1 MTPTSITITALSIAM
16 GTIMT
21 MSSSNWLMAWI
32 GLELNMLAILP
43 IISKPKTTRASE
55 ATIKYFLTQAIA
67 SAMMLL
73 SSTANAW
80 QTGSWDILE
89 LKNKFSTTIM
99 ALSLMMKMG
108 AAPVHFWLPE
118 VLQGTTLQTALL
130 ITTWQKLAPITLM
143 YMISNN
149 IQPTLLTSAGIL
161 SMVVGGLGGINQTQL
176 RKTMAYSSINNLGW
190 TIMIMALSPNL
201 AIMNISIYI
210 IMTIPIFL
218 MMTNASTKTLQNLTT
233 TWTTSTTMTLSIAL
247 LMLSISGLPPFTG
260 FMPKMLALNEL
271 ITQKLTM
278 LATLA
283 IMTSLISLLFYLRIT
298 YLIMMLTSP
307 MTTSSSTKWRTQNQ
321 KSQLMTM
328 MTPTALFMTHLI
340 PAIPL

>member
-1 MTPTSITITALSIAM
+1 MTPTSIMITALSIAM

-43 IISKPKTTRASE
+43 TISKPKTTRASE

-73 SSTANAW
+73 SSTTNAW
-80 QTGSWDILE
+80 QTGSWDIME
-89 LKNKFSTTIM
+89 LKNKFSTTTM

-149 IQPTLLTSAGIL
+149 IQPALLTSTGIL

-210 IMTIPIFL
+210 IMTTPIFL

-233 TWTTSTTMTLSIAL
+233 TWTTSTTMTVSIAL
-247 LMLSISGLPPFTG
+247 LMLSTSGLPPFTG
-260 FMPKMLALNEL
+260 FTPKMLALNEL

-307 MTTSSSTKWRTQNQ
+307 MTTPSSTKWRTQNQ

>member
-1 MTPTSITITALSIAM
+1 MTPASMTIVFLSITI

-55 ATIKYFLTQAIA
+55 ATTKYFLTQAIA

-73 SSTANAW
+73 SSTINVW
-80 QTGSWDILE
+80 QTGNWNILE

-108 AAPVHFWLPE
+108 AAPIHFWLPE

-130 ITTWQKLAPITLM
+130 ITTWQKIAPVTLM

-149 IQPTLLTSAGIL
+149 IQPTILVSAGIL
-161 SMVVGGLGGINQTQL
+161 SMIIGGLGGINQTQL
-176 RKTMAYSSINNLGW
+176 RKMMAYSSINNLGW
-190 TIMIMALSPNL
+190 TITIMAFSPNMAL
-201 AIMNISIYI
+201 MNICTYI
-210 IMTIPIFL
+210 IMTTPIFL
-218 MMTNASTKTLQNLTT
+218 MMTSMSTKTLQNLST
-233 TWTTSTTMTLSIAL
+233 TWTTSMTMTLSIAL
-247 LMLSISGLPPFTG
+247 LMLSTSGLPPFTG
-260 FMPKMLALNEL
+260 FMPKMLILNEL
-271 ITQKLTM
+271 ISQKLTT

-283 IMTSLISLLFYLRIT
+283 IMTSLISLLFYLRIA
-298 YLIMMLTSP
+298 YLIMMLTP
-307 MTTSSSTKWRTQNQ
+307 PTTTPSSAKWRAQNQ
-321 KSQLMTM
+321 KSQPMTM
-328 MTPTALFMTHLI
+328 MIPTALFITHLI
-340 PAIPL
+340 PAIPY

>member
-1 MTPTSITITALSIAM
+1 MTPTPITITALSIAM

-149 IQPTLLTSAGIL
+149 IQPTLLASAGIL
-161 SMVVGGLGGINQTQL
+161 SMIVGGLGGINQTQL

-190 TIMIMALSPNL
+190 TIMIMALAPNL

-260 FMPKMLALNEL
+260 FMPKMLVLNEL

-283 IMTSLISLLFYLRIT
+283 IMTSLISLLFYLRIA

-321 KSQLMTM
+321 NSQLMTM

>member
-73 SSTANAW
+73 SSTTNAW
-80 QTGSWDILE
+80 QTGSWDIME

-108 AAPVHFWLPE
+108 AAPIHFWLPE
-118 VLQGTTLQTALL
+118 VLQGATLQTALL

-149 IQPTLLTSAGIL
+149 IQPALLTSTGIL
-161 SMVVGGLGGINQTQL
+161 SMIVGGLGGINQTQL

-190 TIMIMALSPNL
+190 TIMIMTLSPNL

-210 IMTIPIFL
+210 IMTTPIFL

-233 TWTTSTTMTLSIAL
+233 TWTTSTTMTISIAL
-247 LMLSISGLPPFTG
+247 LMLSTSGLPPFTG
-260 FMPKMLALNEL
+260 FTPKMLALNEL

>member
-1 MTPTSITITALSIAM
+1 MNPMSMTITTLSIIM

-21 MSSSNWLMAWI
+21 MSSSNWLTAWI

-55 ATIKYFLTQAIA
+55 ATIKYFLTQTIA

-73 SSTANAW
+73 ASTTNAW

-99 ALSLMMKMG
+99 TLSLMMKMG
-108 AAPVHFWLPE
+108 AAPTHFWLPE

-149 IQPTLLTSAGIL
+149 IEPTLLMSTGTL
-161 SMVVGGLGGINQTQL
+161 SMIIGGLGGINQTQL
-176 RKTMAYSSINNLGW
+176 RKMMAYSSINNLGW
-190 TIMIMALSPNL
+190 TTMIMALSPNL
-201 AIMNISIYI
+201 AIMNIFTYI
-210 IMTIPIFL
+210 IMTTPIFL
-218 MMTNASTKTLQNLTT
+218 MMTNMSTKTLQNLTT
-233 TWTTSTTMTLSIAL
+233 TWTTSATMTLSTAF
-247 LMLSISGLPPFTG
+247 LMLSTSGLPPFTG
-260 FMPKMLALNEL
+260 FMPKMLILNEL
-271 ITQKLTM
+271 ISQKLTT
-278 LATLA
+278 LAALA

-307 MTTSSSTKWRTQNQ
+307 TTTTASTKWRAQNQ
-321 KSQLMTM
+321 KLQLTM
-328 MTPTALFMTHLI
+328 MIPTALFTTHLI

>member
-1 MTPTSITITALSIAM
+1 MTPMSMTIITLSIII

-43 IISKPKTTRASE
+43 MISKPKTTRASE
-55 ATIKYFLTQAIA
+55 ATTKYFLTQAIA

-73 SSTANAW
+73 SSTINAW
-80 QTGSWDILE
+80 QTGNWDILE

-108 AAPVHFWLPE
+108 AAPIHFWLPE

-130 ITTWQKLAPITLM
+130 ITTWQKIAPITLM

-149 IQPTLLTSAGIL
+149 IQPTILVSAGIL
-161 SMVVGGLGGINQTQL
+161 SMIIGGLGGINQTQL

-190 TIMIMALSPNL
+190 TITIMAFSPNMAL
-201 AIMNISIYI
+201 MNIFIYI
-210 IMTIPIFL
+210 IMTTPIFL
-218 MMTNASTKTLQNLTT
+218 MMTSTSMKTLQNLST
-233 TWTTSTTMTLSIAL
+233 TWTTSMTMTLSIAL
-247 LMLSISGLPPFTG
+247 LMLSTSGLPPFTG
-260 FMPKMLALNEL
+260 FMPKMLILNEL
-271 ITQKLTM
+271 ISQKLTA

-283 IMTSLISLLFYLRIT
+283 IMTSLVSLLFYLRIA
-298 YLIMMLTSP
+298 YLIMMLTP
-307 MTTSSSTKWRTQNQ
+307 PTTTPSSTKWRTQNQ
-321 KSQLMTM
+321 KLQPMTM
-328 MTPTALFMTHLI
+328 MIPTALFVTHLI
-340 PAIPL
+340 PAVPY

>member
-1 MTPTSITITALSIAM
+1 MTPTSIMITALSIAM
-16 GTIMT
+16 GTIMA

-43 IISKPKTTRASE
+43 TISKPKTTRASE

-67 SAMMLL
+67 SAMILL
-73 SSTANAW
+73 SSTTNAW
-80 QTGSWDILE
+80 QTGSWDIME
-89 LKNKFSTTIM
+89 LKNKFSTTTM

-118 VLQGTTLQTALL
+118 VLQGATLQTALL

-161 SMVVGGLGGINQTQL
+161 SMIVGGLGGINQTQL

-210 IMTIPIFL
+210 IMTTPIFL

-233 TWTTSTTMTLSIAL
+233 TWTTSTTMTISIAL
-247 LMLSISGLPPFTG
+247 LMLSTSGLPPFTG
-260 FMPKMLALNEL
+260 FTPKMLALNEL

-307 MTTSSSTKWRTQNQ
+307 MTTPSSTKWRTQNQ

>member
-1 MTPTSITITALSIAM
+1 MTPASMTIITLSIII

-43 IISKPKTTRASE
+43 MISKPKTTRASE
-55 ATIKYFLTQAIA
+55 ATTKYFLTQAIA

-73 SSTANAW
+73 SSTINAW
-80 QTGSWDILE
+80 QTGNWDILE

-108 AAPVHFWLPE
+108 AAPIHFWLPE

-130 ITTWQKLAPITLM
+130 ITTWQKIAPITLM

-149 IQPTLLTSAGIL
+149 IQPTILVSAGIL
-161 SMVVGGLGGINQTQL
+161 SMIIGGLGGINQTQL

-190 TIMIMALSPNL
+190 TITIMAFSPNMAL
-201 AIMNISIYI
+201 MNIFIYI
-210 IMTIPIFL
+210 IMTTPIFL
-218 MMTNASTKTLQNLTT
+218 MMTSTSMKTLQNLST
-233 TWTTSTTMTLSIAL
+233 TWTTSMTMTLSIAL
-247 LMLSISGLPPFTG
+247 LMLSTSGLPPFTG
-260 FMPKMLALNEL
+260 FMPKMLILNEL
-271 ITQKLTM
+271 ISQKLTA

-283 IMTSLISLLFYLRIT
+283 IMTSLVSLLFYLRIA
-298 YLIMMLTSP
+298 YLIMMLTP
-307 MTTSSSTKWRTQNQ
+307 PTTTPSSTKWRTQNQ
-321 KSQLMTM
+321 KLQPMTM
-328 MTPTALFMTHLI
+328 MIPTALFVTHLI
-340 PAIPL
+340 PAVPY

>member
-118 VLQGTTLQTALL
+118 VLQGATLQTALL

>member
-1 MTPTSITITALSIAM
+1 MTPTSIMITALSIAM

-43 IISKPKTTRASE
+43 TISKPKTTRASE

-73 SSTANAW
+73 SSTTNAW
-80 QTGSWDILE
+80 QTGSWDIME
-89 LKNKFSTTIM
+89 LKNKFSTTTM

-118 VLQGTTLQTALL
+118 VLQGATLQTALL

-161 SMVVGGLGGINQTQL
+161 SMIVGGLGGINQTQL

-210 IMTIPIFL
+210 IMTTPIFL

-233 TWTTSTTMTLSIAL
+233 TWTTSTTMTISIAL
-247 LMLSISGLPPFTG
+247 LMLSTSGLPPFTG
-260 FMPKMLALNEL
+260 FTPKMLALNEL

-307 MTTSSSTKWRTQNQ
+307 MTTPSSTKWRTQNQ

>member
-1 MTPTSITITALSIAM
+1 MTPASMTIISLSIIT

-55 ATIKYFLTQAIA
+55 ATTKYFLTQAIA

-73 SSTANAW
+73 SSTINAW

-108 AAPVHFWLPE
+108 AAPIHFWLPE

-130 ITTWQKLAPITLM
+130 ITTWQKIAPVTLM

-149 IQPTLLTSAGIL
+149 IQPTILVSAGIL
-161 SMVVGGLGGINQTQL
+161 SMIIGGLGGINQTQL

-190 TIMIMALSPNL
+190 TITIMAFSPNMAL
-201 AIMNISIYI
+201 MNIFTYI
-210 IMTIPIFL
+210 LMTTPIFL
-218 MMTNASTKTLQNLTT
+218 MMTTASTKTLQNLAT
-233 TWTTSTTMTLSIAL
+233 TWTTSMTMTLSIAL
-247 LMLSISGLPPFTG
+247 LMLSTSGLPPFTG
-260 FMPKMLALNEL
+260 FMPKMLILNEL
-271 ITQKLTM
+271 VSQKLTT

-283 IMTSLISLLFYLRIT
+283 IMTSLISLLFYLRIS
-298 YLIMMLTSP
+298 YLIMMLTP
-307 MTTSSSTKWRTQNQ
+307 PTTTPSSTKWRVQNQ
-321 KSQLMTM
+321 KSQPMTM
-328 MTPTALFMTHLI
+328 MVPTALFITHLI
-340 PAIPL
+340 PAIPY

>member
-1 MTPTSITITALSIAM
+1 MTPTSIMITALSIAM

-43 IISKPKTTRASE
+43 TISKPKTTRASE

-73 SSTANAW
+73 SSTTNAW
-80 QTGSWDILE
+80 QTGSWDIME
-89 LKNKFSTTIM
+89 LKNKFSTTTM
-99 ALSLMMKMG
+99 ALSLMMKIG

-118 VLQGTTLQTALL
+118 VLQGATLQTALL

-149 IQPTLLTSAGIL
+149 IQPALLTSTGVL

-210 IMTIPIFL
+210 IMTTPIFL

-233 TWTTSTTMTLSIAL
+233 TWTTSTTMTVSIAL
-247 LMLSISGLPPFTG
+247 LMLSTSGLPPFTG
-260 FMPKMLALNEL
+260 FTPKMLALNEL

-307 MTTSSSTKWRTQNQ
+307 MTTPSSTKWRTQNQ

>member
-1 MTPTSITITALSIAM
+1 MTPASMTIVFLSITI

-55 ATIKYFLTQAIA
+55 ATTKYFLTQAIA

-73 SSTANAW
+73 SSTINVW
-80 QTGSWDILE
+80 QTGNWNILE

-108 AAPVHFWLPE
+108 AAPIHFWLPE

-130 ITTWQKLAPITLM
+130 ITTWQKIAPVTLM

-149 IQPTLLTSAGIL
+149 IQPTILVSAGIL
-161 SMVVGGLGGINQTQL
+161 SMIIGGLGGINQTQL
-176 RKTMAYSSINNLGW
+176 RKMMAYSSINNLGW
-190 TIMIMALSPNL
+190 TITIMAFSPNMAL
-201 AIMNISIYI
+201 MNICTYI
-210 IMTIPIFL
+210 IMTTPIFL
-218 MMTNASTKTLQNLTT
+218 MMTNTSTKTLQNLST
-233 TWTTSTTMTLSIAL
+233 TWTTSMTMTLSIAL
-247 LMLSISGLPPFTG
+247 LMLSTSGLPPFTG
-260 FMPKMLALNEL
+260 FMPKMLILNEL
-271 ITQKLTM
+271 ISQKLTT

-283 IMTSLISLLFYLRIT
+283 IMTSLISLLFYLRIA
-298 YLIMMLTSP
+298 YLIMMLTP
-307 MTTSSSTKWRTQNQ
+307 PTTTPSSAKWRTQNQ
-321 KSQLMTM
+321 KSQPMTM
-328 MTPTALFMTHLI
+328 MIPTALFITHLI
-340 PAIPL
+340 PAIPY

>member
-1 MTPTSITITALSIAM
+1 MTPTSIMITALSIAM

-43 IISKPKTTRASE
+43 TISKPKTTRASE

-73 SSTANAW
+73 SSTTNAW
-80 QTGSWDILE
+80 QTGSWDIME
-89 LKNKFSTTIM
+89 LKNKFSTTTM

-118 VLQGTTLQTALL
+118 VLQGATLQTALL

-149 IQPTLLTSAGIL
+149 IQPTLLTSTGIL
-161 SMVVGGLGGINQTQL
+161 SMIVGGLGGINQTQL

-210 IMTIPIFL
+210 IMTTPIFL

-233 TWTTSTTMTLSIAL
+233 TWTTSTTMTISIAL
-247 LMLSISGLPPFTG
+247 LMLSTSGLPPFTG
-260 FMPKMLALNEL
+260 FTPKMLALNEL

-307 MTTSSSTKWRTQNQ
+307 MTTPSSTKWRTQNQ

>member
-1 MTPTSITITALSIAM
+1 MTPTSIMITALSIAT

-43 IISKPKTTRASE
+43 TISKPKTTRASE

-73 SSTANAW
+73 SSTTNAW
-80 QTGSWDILE
+80 QTGSWDIME
-89 LKNKFSTTIM
+89 LKNKFSTTTM

-118 VLQGTTLQTALL
+118 VLQGATLQTALL

-161 SMVVGGLGGINQTQL
+161 SMIVGGLGGINQTQL

-210 IMTIPIFL
+210 IMTTPIFL

-233 TWTTSTTMTLSIAL
+233 TWTTSTTMTISIAL
-247 LMLSISGLPPFTG
+247 LMLSTSGLPPFTG
-260 FMPKMLALNEL
+260 FTPKMLALNEL

-307 MTTSSSTKWRTQNQ
+307 MTTPSSTKWRTQNQ

>member
-1 MTPTSITITALSIAM
+1 MTPTSIMITALSIAM

-43 IISKPKTTRASE
+43 TISKPKTTRASE

-73 SSTANAW
+73 SSTTNAW
-80 QTGSWDILE
+80 QTGSWDIME
-89 LKNKFSTTIM
+89 LKNKFSTTTM

-118 VLQGTTLQTALL
+118 VLQGATLQTALL

-161 SMVVGGLGGINQTQL
+161 SMIVGGLGGINQTQL

-210 IMTIPIFL
+210 IMTTPIFL

-233 TWTTSTTMTLSIAL
+233 TWTTSTTMTISIAL
-247 LMLSISGLPPFTG
+247 LMLSTSGLPPLTG
-260 FMPKMLALNEL
+260 FTPKMLALNEL

-307 MTTSSSTKWRTQNQ
+307 MTTPSSTKWRTQNQ

>member
-1 MTPTSITITALSIAM
+1 MTPTSIMITALSIAM

-43 IISKPKTTRASE
+43 TISKPKTTRASE

-73 SSTANAW
+73 SSTTNAW
-80 QTGSWDILE
+80 QTGSWDIME
-89 LKNKFSTTIM
+89 LKNKFSTTTM

-118 VLQGTTLQTALL
+118 VLQGATLQTALL

-161 SMVVGGLGGINQTQL
+161 SMIVGGLGGINQTQL

-210 IMTIPIFL
+210 IMTTPIFL

-233 TWTTSTTMTLSIAL
+233 TWTTSTPMTISIAL
-247 LMLSISGLPPFTG
+247 LMLSTSGLPPFTG
-260 FMPKMLALNEL
+260 FTPKMLALNEL

-298 YLIMMLTSP
+298 YLILMLTSP
-307 MTTSSSTKWRTQNQ
+307 MTTPSSTKWRTQNQ

>member
-1 MTPTSITITALSIAM
+1 MTPTSIMITALSIAM

-43 IISKPKTTRASE
+43 TISKPKTTRASE

-73 SSTANAW
+73 SSTTNAW
-80 QTGSWDILE
+80 QTGSWDIME
-89 LKNKFSTTIM
+89 LKNKFSTTTM

-118 VLQGTTLQTALL
+118 VLQGATLQTALL

-149 IQPTLLTSAGIL
+149 IQPALLTSTGIL

-210 IMTIPIFL
+210 IMTTPIFL

-233 TWTTSTTMTLSIAL
+233 TWTTSTTMTISIAL
-247 LMLSISGLPPFTG
+247 LMLSTSGLPPFTG
-260 FMPKMLALNEL
+260 FTPKMLALNEL

-307 MTTSSSTKWRTQNQ
+307 MTTPSSTKWRTQNQ

>member
-1 MTPTSITITALSIAM
+1 MTPTSIMITALSIAM

-43 IISKPKTTRASE
+43 TISKPKTTRASE

-73 SSTANAW
+73 SSTTNAW
-80 QTGSWDILE
+80 QTGSWDIME
-89 LKNKFSTTIM
+89 LKNKFSTTTM

-118 VLQGTTLQTALL
+118 VLQGATLQTALL

-161 SMVVGGLGGINQTQL
+161 SMIVGGLGGINQTQL

-210 IMTIPIFL
+210 IMTTPIFL

-233 TWTTSTTMTLSIAL
+233 TWTTSTTMTISIAL
-247 LMLSISGLPPFTG
+247 LMLSTSGLPPFTG
-260 FMPKMLALNEL
+260 FTPKMLALNEL

-283 IMTSLISLLFYLRIT
+283 IMTSLINLLFYLRIT

-307 MTTSSSTKWRTQNQ
+307 MTTPSSTKWRTQNQ

>member
-1 MTPTSITITALSIAM
+1 MTPPAITIITLSIIM
-16 GTIMT
+16 GTITT

-43 IISKPKTTRASE
+43 VISKPKTTRASE
-55 ATIKYFLTQAIA
+55 ATTKYFLTQAIA

-73 SSTANAW
+73 ASTTNAW
-80 QTGSWDILE
+80 QTGNWDILE

-99 ALSLMMKMG
+99 TLALTMKMG
-108 AAPVHFWLPE
+108 AAPIHFWLPE

-149 IQPTLLTSAGIL
+149 IQPTILVSIGTL
-161 SMVVGGLGGINQTQL
+161 SMIIGGLGGVNQTQL

-190 TIMIMALSPNL
+190 TIMIMAFSPNM

-210 IMTIPIFL
+210 ITTTPIFL
-218 MMTNASTKTLQNLTT
+218 MMMSTATKTLQNLST
-233 TWTTSTTMTLSIAL
+233 TWTTSTTTTLSLAL

-260 FMPKMLALNEL
+260 FMPKMLILNEL
-271 ITQKLTM
+271 ITQKLTT

-307 MTTSSSTKWRTQNQ
+307 TTTPSLTKWRAQNQ

-328 MTPTALFMTHLI
+328 MTPTALFIAHLI
-340 PAIPL
+340 PAIPY

>member
-1 MTPTSITITALSIAM
+1 MTPTSIMITALSIAM

-43 IISKPKTTRASE
+43 TISKPKTTRASE

-73 SSTANAW
+73 SSTTNAW
-80 QTGSWDILE
+80 QTGSWDIME
-89 LKNKFSTTIM
+89 LKNKFSTTTM

-149 IQPTLLTSAGIL
+149 IQTPVLTSAGIL
-161 SMVVGGLGGINQTQL
+161 SMVVGGLGGINQTQVW
-176 RKTMAYSSINNLGW
+176 KTMAYSSINNLGW

-210 IMTIPIFL
+210 IMTTPIFL

-233 TWTTSTTMTLSIAL
+233 TWTTSTTMTVSIAL
-247 LMLSISGLPPFTG
+247 LMLSTSGLPPFTG
-260 FMPKMLALNEL
+260 FTPKMLALNEL

-307 MTTSSSTKWRTQNQ
+307 MTTPSSTKWRTQNQ

>member
-1 MTPTSITITALSIAM
+1 MNPTSITITTLSIIM
-16 GTIMT
+16 GTIMA

-73 SSTANAW
+73 ASTTNAW

-89 LKNKFSTTIM
+89 LKNKLSTTIM

-108 AAPVHFWLPE
+108 AAPIHFWLPE

-130 ITTWQKLAPITLM
+130 ITTWQKLAPISLM

-149 IQPTLLTSAGIL
+149 IQPTLLMSAGIL
-161 SMVVGGLGGINQTQL
+161 SMIVGGLGGINQTQL

-201 AIMNISIYI
+201 AVMNISIYM
-210 IMTIPIFL
+210 IMTTPIFL
-218 MMTNASTKTLQNLTT
+218 MMTSTSTKTLQNLTT
-233 TWTTSTTMTLSIAL
+233 TWTTSTATTLSIAL
-247 LMLSISGLPPFTG
+247 LMLSTSGLPPFTG

-271 ITQKLTM
+271 ITQKLTT

-298 YLIMMLTSP
+298 YLIMVLTSP
-307 MTTSSSTKWRTQNQ
+307 MTTPSSTKWRTLNQ

-328 MTPTALFMTHLI
+328 MTPTALFIIHLI
-340 PAIPL
+340 PAIPF

>member
-1 MTPTSITITALSIAM
+1 MTPASIMITALSIAM

-43 IISKPKTTRASE
+43 TISKPKTTRASE

-73 SSTANAW
+73 SSTTNAW
-80 QTGSWDILE
+80 QTGSWDIME
-89 LKNKFSTTIM
+89 LKNKFSTTTM

-118 VLQGTTLQTALL
+118 VLQGATLQTALL

-161 SMVVGGLGGINQTQL
+161 SMIVGGLGGINQTQL

-210 IMTIPIFL
+210 IMTTPIFL

-233 TWTTSTTMTLSIAL
+233 TWTTSTTMTISIAM
-247 LMLSISGLPPFTG
+247 LMLSTSGLPPFTG
-260 FMPKMLALNEL
+260 FTPKMLALNEL

-307 MTTSSSTKWRTQNQ
+307 MTTPSSTKWRTQNQ

>member
-1 MTPTSITITALSIAM
+1 MNPASITIITLSITM

-43 IISKPKTTRASE
+43 VISKPKTTRASE
-55 ATIKYFLTQAIA
+55 ATTKYFLTQAIA

-73 SSTANAW
+73 ASTTNAW
-80 QTGSWDILE
+80 QTGNWDILE

-99 ALSLMMKMG
+99 TLSLLMKMG
-108 AAPVHFWLPE
+108 AAPIHFWLPE

-143 YMISNN
+143 YMISKN
-149 IQPTLLTSAGIL
+149 IQPIILVSLGVL
-161 SMVVGGLGGINQTQL
+161 SMIIGGLGGVNQTQL

-190 TIMIMALSPNL
+190 TIMIMAFSPNM
-201 AIMNISIYI
+201 AIMNILIYI
-210 IMTIPIFL
+210 TMTTPIFF
-218 MMTNASTKTLQNLTT
+218 MMTSTSMKTLQNMST
-233 TWTTSTTMTLSIAL
+233 TWTTSMTTTFSIAL
-247 LMLSISGLPPFTG
+247 LMLSTSGLPPFTG
-260 FMPKMLALNEL
+260 FMPKLLILNEL

-307 MTTSSSTKWRTQNQ
+307 MTTPSLTKWRAQNQ

-328 MTPTALFMTHLI
+328 MTPTALFIAHLI
-340 PAIPL
+340 PAIPS

>member
-1 MTPTSITITALSIAM
+1 MTPTAITIITLSIIM
-16 GTIMT
+16 GTILT

-73 SSTANAW
+73 SSTTNAW
-80 QTGSWDILE
+80 QTGNWDILE

-130 ITTWQKLAPITLM
+130 ITTWQKLAPVTLM

-149 IQPTLLTSAGIL
+149 IQPALLMSAGVL

-201 AIMNISIYI
+201 AIMNITIYI
-210 IMTIPIFL
+210 IMTTPVFL
-218 MMTNASTKTLQNLTT
+218 MMKNTSMKTLQNLTT

-247 LMLSISGLPPFTG
+247 LMLSTSGLPPFTG

-271 ITQKLTM
+271 ITQKLTT

-283 IMTSLISLLFYLRIT
+283 IMTSLISLLFYLRIA
-298 YLIMMLTSP
+298 YLIMMLTPP
-307 MTTSSSTKWRTQNQ
+307 MTIPASTKWRNQNQ
-321 KSQLMTM
+321 KSQPMAVM
-328 MTPTALFMTHLI
+328 IPTALFITHLI
-340 PAIPL
+340 PAIPF

>member
-1 MTPTSITITALSIAM
+1 MTPTSIMIISLSIIM
-16 GTIMT
+16 GTIVT

-43 IISKPKTTRASE
+43 IISKPKTLRASE
-55 ATIKYFLTQAIA
+55 ATTKYFLTQAIA

-73 SSTANAW
+73 SSTINAW

-99 ALSLMMKMG
+99 TLSLMTKMG
-108 AAPVHFWLPE
+108 AAPIHFWLPE

-130 ITTWQKLAPITLM
+130 ITTWQKLAPISLM

-149 IQPTLLTSAGIL
+149 IQPSLLMSMGIL
-161 SMVVGGLGGINQTQL
+161 SMIIGGLGGVNQTQL

-190 TIMIMALSPNL
+190 TIMIMPLSPNM

-210 IMTIPIFL
+210 LMTTPIFL
-218 MMTNASTKTLQNLTT
+218 MMTNTSMKTLQNLST
-233 TWTTSTTMTLSIAL
+233 TWTTSTTTTFSIAL
-247 LMLSISGLPPFTG
+247 LMLSTSGLPPFTG
-260 FMPKMLALNEL
+260 FMPKMLILNEL
-271 ITQKLTM
+271 ILQNLTT

-283 IMTSLISLLFYLRIT
+283 IMTSLISLLFYLRIA
-298 YLIMMLTSP
+298 YLTMMLTPP
-307 MTTSSSTKWRTQNQ
+307 MTTPSSTKWRTKNQ
-321 KSQLMTM
+321 KSQSTM
-328 MTPTALFMTHLI
+328 MVPTALFIAHLI
-340 PAIPL
+340 PAIPH